1 MTKMAEVRETLDM
14 IADVSSEDA
23 PSENAPSED
32 APSEELQSLLH
43 FLNNTRK
50 DLLER
55 YNVPA

>member
-1 MTKMAEVRETLDM
+1 MAEVRETLDM